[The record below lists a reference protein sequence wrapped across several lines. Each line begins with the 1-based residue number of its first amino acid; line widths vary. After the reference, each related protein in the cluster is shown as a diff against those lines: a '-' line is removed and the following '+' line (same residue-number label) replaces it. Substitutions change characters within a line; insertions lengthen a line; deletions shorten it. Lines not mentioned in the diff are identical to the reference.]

1 MRKFV
6 YSLLCALLLTSS
18 LVAPAL
24 AQDAPFTPP
33 VLCGDLDASDCS
45 ILEASA
51 EAMQSVTAYAFDIEY
66 KAFVTGLP
74 EMEIENVE
82 ITFGANGMI
91 EIDPDVVAAMQ
102 ELTAASMSGDA
113 DNVAAAMEDMT
124 AILLDFYAGL
134 NFDGQVYFSMPEELA
149 ALLSEDSDV
158 PMPPDLTMAFRII
171 DGMFYMQI
179 SEFKSFAPELEEIP
193 ADWIGFDMVG
203 LMEQSMAQSE
213 GGEFDVES
221 MTAGLVG
228 TGLAYQLISAM
239 EPFVTV
245 ERLDA
250 GRRPARGCRGG
261 PLGGGDD
268 FGRVRGVLQRVVVV
282 IHAPFG
288 LSSISLNLL
297 ADLDH
302 RLTEAVQLGQRLA
315 LGRLDHQRA
324 GHGERQRRR
333 VEAVVHQPLGDVLGR
348 RRRRVLQRARV
359 DDALVGDAAVGAF
372 VEHRVV
378 RLQPL
383 GHVVG
388 VQDRDLRRRS
398 APAAH
403 HGDVGVGDGQDAGA
417 APRRAETCPAP
428 LRRPRRPP
436 PGWLGRKGAR
446 CSPRRSARRRGRR
459 RRGGW

>member
-245 ERLDA
+245 ERLDDVDLDGQSGAVFHSSVDMVEFFSSDAFAAFVRDSAAAIGADDAETTAQLDEGLTMA
-250 GRRPARGCRGG
+250 GFLAPMIFGG
-261 PLGGGDD
+261 MEIDNEVTIGVDD
-268 FGRVRGVLQRVVVV
+268 FYQYGQDFVFRWD
-282 IHAPFG
+282 
-288 LSSISLNLL
+288 LSQLLGFAAMSDPSI
-297 ADLDH
+297 A
-302 RLTEAVQLGQRLA
+302 EA
-315 LGRLDHQRA
+315 LGDA
-324 GHGERQRRR
+324 E
-333 VEAVVHQPLGDVLGR
+333 PLIEFMLT
-348 RRRRVLQRARV
+348 AAY
-359 DDALVGDAAVGAF
+359 DA
-372 VEHRVV
+372 
-378 RLQPL
+378 
-383 GHVVG
+383 
-388 VQDRDLRRRS
+388 
-398 APAAH
+398 
-403 HGDVGVGDGQDAGA
+403 
-417 APRRAETCPAP
+417 
-428 LRRPRRPP
+428 
-436 PGWLGRKGAR
+436 
-446 CSPRRSARRRGRR
+446 
-459 RRGGW
+459 